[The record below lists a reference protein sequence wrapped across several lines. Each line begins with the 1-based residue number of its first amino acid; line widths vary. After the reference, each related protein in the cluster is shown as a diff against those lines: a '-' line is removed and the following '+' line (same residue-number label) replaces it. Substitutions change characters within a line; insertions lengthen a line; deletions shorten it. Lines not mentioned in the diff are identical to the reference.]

1 MTLPWVDVCAGPLD
15 PLCQAAG
22 GVAGSVGGAASDAI
36 LGGLGSAF
44 VTAADQVSATAL
56 AALDATTGIDLTA
69 GWFTR
74 NVGVI
79 AAITLPAV
87 VGLFVLQVIA
97 AVLRREP
104 GGLVRA
110 VVGVGQ
116 AVLGAALAIAVTQTA
131 LLAADQI
138 CAFIAASAN
147 TTVTGA
153 AARFLQLTWLAGPQ
167 AGPVLQ
173 ILLGLAMIA
182 GFLLMWGVLL
192 FRKAALMLVAVF
204 APIAFAGQVWDHTRV
219 WTRRWIEVVVALVFC
234 KVVIVVVFVV
244 GASAFAGVGP
254 SVPGDGSTP
263 ASSTAS
269 GSLSDLLVG
278 LLLLSVAVFAPW
290 LTWRFVHWSGMEAA
304 AVMHGAVSAGPV
316 PRAMR
321 ATGSQARFMAQ
332 SAATTV
338 LLGGA
343 GGAAAGAGG
352 AGASSGAAAGAGG
365 AANSV
370 PASTTSAPTVA
381 PSTSGRPK
389 QAGVLVGS
397 ARRSEDGDHS

>member
-1 MTLPWVDVCAGPLD
+1 MAQPWVDVCAGPLD

-69 GWFTR
+69 DWFTR
-74 NVGVI
+74 NFGVI

-97 AVLRREP
+97 AVVRREP

-116 AVLGAALAIAVTQTA
+116 ALLGAALAIAVTQTA

-138 CAFIAASAN
+138 CTFIAASAN

-244 GASAFAGVGP
+244 GASAFAGIGP
-254 SVPGDGSTP
+254 TVSGDGSAP

-278 LLLLSVAVFAPW
+278 LLLLSIAVFAPW

-316 PRAMR
+316 PSAMR

-332 SAATTV
+332 SAATTM

-343 GGAAAGAGG
+343 GGAAAAAGG
-352 AGASSGAAAGAGG
+352 AGASNGAAAGASGS
-365 AANSV
+365 ANPV
-370 PASTTSAPTVA
+370 PAATSAPTVA
-381 PSTSGRPK
+381 PSTASGTKRS
-389 QAGVLVGS
+389 GVVVGS
-397 ARRSEDGDHS
+397 ARRSGDGDRS

>member
-69 GWFTR
+69 SWFTR

-87 VGLFVLQVIA
+87 VGLFVLQVIT
-97 AVLRREP
+97 AVVRREP

-116 AVLGAALAIAVTQTA
+116 ALLGAALAIAVTQTA
-131 LLAADQI
+131 LLSADQI
-138 CAFIAASAN
+138 CTFIAASAN

-244 GASAFAGVGP
+244 GASAFAGIGPTDPRGRFDAGLEHRLGVAVGP
-254 SVPGDGSTP
+254 
-263 ASSTAS
+263 
-269 GSLSDLLVG
+269 
-278 LLLLSVAVFAPW
+278 
-290 LTWRFVHWSGMEAA
+290 
-304 AVMHGAVSAGPV
+304 
-316 PRAMR
+316 
-321 ATGSQARFMAQ
+321 
-332 SAATTV
+332 
-338 LLGGA
+338 
-343 GGAAAGAGG
+343 
-352 AGASSGAAAGAGG
+352 
-365 AANSV
+365 
-370 PASTTSAPTVA
+370 
-381 PSTSGRPK
+381 
-389 QAGVLVGS
+389 
-397 ARRSEDGDHS
+397 ARRSAVAEHRGVRALADLALRALVRDGSGRSHARRCVGWARAQCHAGDGVPGQVHGTVRGHDDDPRRCGWGGRRRWGSGHLKRGGGRGVRRSQPGPGSDDVGSQCHAVDGGRSEAVRCPGRVCSSYGRR